1 MVLPFPTP
9 PRLAQRADRNAL
21 NALLAQLHEADD
33 DAGLQAAVARIED
46 AERQAVIAS
55 LRRLC
60 DLLAQAPAAERHY
73 IPY

>member
-9 PRLAQRADRNAL
+9 SRHAQRADRNAL
-21 NALLAQLHEADD
+21 SELLAQLHEADD

-46 AERQAVIAS
+46 GERQAVIAS
-55 LRRLC
+55 LQRLC
-60 DLLAQAPAAERHY
+60 DMLAQAPAAERAY

>member
-9 PRLAQRADRNAL
+9 SRPGQRAGSNGL
-21 NALLAQLHEADD
+21 SALLVQLHEADD

-46 AERQAVIAS
+46 GEREAVIAS

-60 DLLAQAPAAERHY
+60 DLLAQAPAAERAY

>member
-1 MVLPFPTP
+1 MVLRFPTSSRP
-9 PRLAQRADRNAL
+9 AQRADRNAL
-21 NALLAQLHEADD
+21 GELLAQLHEADD

-46 AERQAVIAS
+46 GERLAVIAS

-60 DLLAQAPAAERHY
+60 DMLAQAPAAERTY